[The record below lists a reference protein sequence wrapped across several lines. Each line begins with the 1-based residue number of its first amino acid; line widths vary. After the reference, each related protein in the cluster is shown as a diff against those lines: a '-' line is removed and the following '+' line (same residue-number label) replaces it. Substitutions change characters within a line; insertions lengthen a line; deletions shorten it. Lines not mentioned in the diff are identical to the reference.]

1 MTRVGSKWIA
11 AAALVALAEAGIF
24 ADVLVLRDGR
34 RVDGVLV
41 GVRGDVIEFEHRGGR
56 DDGRVRRYDRSDVR
70 SIQFEEAWGNRYRD
84 DRSYREDVRPRAG
97 MRERSV
103 TVDARTQWTDSGIVV
118 RAGQDVFFSA
128 AGEVRWGPG
137 RRDGAGGER
146 SSPFN
151 ASRPMPD
158 RNAAAL
164 VGKIGEDGDPFF
176 IGGGTE
182 AIRMRGSGKLFLG
195 INDDFLQDNS
205 GSLRV
210 VISY

>member
-1 MTRVGSKWIA
+1 MRSGMRWVA
-11 AAALVALAEAGIF
+11 AAALVGLAQAGMF

-34 RVDGVLV
+34 RLEGVLV
-41 GVRGDVIEFEHRGGR
+41 GVRGDMIEFEHRGGR
-56 DDGRVRRYDRSDVR
+56 DDGRVRRYDRGEVR

-84 DRSYREDVRPRAG
+84 DQSGRGELRPRAG

-103 TVDARTQWTDSGIVV
+103 TVDARTSWTDSGVVV
-118 RAGQDVFFSA
+118 RAGQDVFFASN
-128 AGEVRWGPG
+128 GEVRWGPG

-151 ASRPMPD
+151 AARPMPD

-164 VGKIGEDGDPFF
+164 IGKIGEDGDPFF
-176 IGGGTE
+176 IGGGTD